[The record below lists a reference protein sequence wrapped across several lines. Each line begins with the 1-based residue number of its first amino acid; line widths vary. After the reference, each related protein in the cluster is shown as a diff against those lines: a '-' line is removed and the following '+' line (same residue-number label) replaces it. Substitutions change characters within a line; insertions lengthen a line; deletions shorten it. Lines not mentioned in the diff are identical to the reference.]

1 MAENSSGLKTFD
13 NIKVAFSDSTFV
25 TTQEI
30 GKNFALYLGDSAEL
44 LKGIPDN
51 SVHYIIFSPPFNNLF
66 SYSNSDRDL
75 GNCRN
80 YNEFYEQFKFIA
92 KELYRVLMPGR
103 LMSFHCMN
111 LPTSKEKDGYIG
123 IVDFRGQCIDFF
135 SNLNPGG
142 PLNNFIFHSEVCIW
156 KNPVTS
162 MQRTKALGLL
172 HKQLKKDSCM
182 SRQGIPDYL
191 VTMRKPG
198 DNPEHVTH
206 TNESFPVSVWQNYAS
221 PVWMDINQSDTLQA
235 KSAREEKDEKH
246 ICLAEGTLVLTKRGY
261 VPIESV
267 IVGEDEALTHNGRW
281 KRIIGKAKTAKNAE
295 VVQVFAT
302 GVPKLIVTPNHK
314 LYAKKNS
321 ARKKNKYAIENVEAE
336 WVEAKDSKD
345 YWVLQN
351 LPPIMDSDI
360 SEDEWWVI
368 GRWLADGHVDARG
381 KQFFVSIG
389 EKKLAEFRE
398 KAGKYIGTEYNKGSC
413 TQIGL
418 KGLSESAR
426 NFLHKCGKR
435 AENKVIP
442 IEGISLNKELSE
454 QLLSGYLSGDGHLEP
469 KSQRYM
475 MTSTSRALLLGLEI
489 VAHRARGIAPAIYSG
504 RCERDKVINGRT
516 VHCKQEWVS
525 SFAKKYG
532 FGKIEHFC
540 SWRSVKEL
548 REAQRSDVWS
558 IEVEDDHSFTAEG
571 CVVQNCPLQLTVIQ
585 RGLELWTNKNDVVL
599 TPFMGIGSEAYM
611 AVKMGRKAVGIEL
624 KESYYRQA
632 VANVKSVAEETQSTL
647 FDMEESE

>member
-30 GKNFALYLGDSAEL
+30 GRNYALYLGDSAEL
-44 LKGIPDN
+44 LKGIPDD
-51 SVHYIIFSPPFNNLF
+51 SVHYIIFSPPFGSLF

-75 GNCRN
+75 GNCRT
-80 YNEFYEQFKFIA
+80 YNEFYEQFKYIA

-142 PLNNFIFHSEVCIW
+142 PMNNFIFHSEVCIW

-198 DNPEHVTH
+198 DNPEQVTH

-261 VPIESV
+261 MPIESV
-267 IVGEDEALTHNGRW
+267 IVGEDETLTHNGRW
-281 KRIIGKAKTAKNAE
+281 KRIIGKAKTAENAD
-295 VVQVFAT
+295 VVQVIAT
-302 GVPKLIVTPNHK
+302 GIPNLVLTPNHK
-314 LYAKKNS
+314 LYAKKNP
-321 ARKKNKYAIENVEAE
+321 ARRKNKYAIENIDPE

-360 SEDEWWVI
+360 PSDEWWVI

-381 KQFFVSIG
+381 RQFFVSIG

-398 KAGKYIGTEYNKGSC
+398 KAGKFIGAEYNKGSC

-418 KGLSESAR
+418 KGLSDSAR
-426 NFLHKCGKR
+426 DFLHRCGER
-435 AENKVIP
+435 AENKMIP
-442 IEGISLNKELSE
+442 VEGISLNPELSE
-454 QLLSGYLSGDGHLEP
+454 SLLAGYLSGDGCLEP
-469 KSQRYM
+469 NKKQYM
-475 MTSTSRALLLGLEI
+475 LSSVSRALLLGI
-489 VAHRARGIAPAIYSG
+489 AIITHRAKGLSPSIYAGRG
-504 RCERDKVINGRT
+504 EREKEIQGRT

-525 SFAKKYG
+525 NIAHKYC
-532 FGKIEHFC
+532 FGRIERYC
-540 SWRSVKEL
+540 SWKSVKEVKP
-548 REAQRSDVWS
+548 AGKADVWS

-585 RGLELWTNKNDVVL
+585 RGLELWTNPSDVVL
-599 TPFMGIGSEAYM
+599 TPFLGIGSEAYM

-624 KESYYRQA
+624 KESYFRQA
-632 VANVKSVAEETQSTL
+632 VANVKSVAEETQGTL
-647 FDMEESE
+647 FDMEGEE